1 MVFGCCWVH
10 FCASYC
16 TMSRK
21 KTLVAVRPVKHPTY
35 AFRATFRQGD
45 EYAQRYFRTK
55 AEARAFAAEKEV
67 ELLNVGRKHGEIT
80 EAERQAVILARD
92 MSEAYAAKGVPDFS
106 LETALRFY
114 AAHLDARRVSVP
126 TLEAYDA
133 FHAAK
138 KGEGASVRY
147 LADISSRVQA
157 FAKKH
162 KKELVAEITREDVTA
177 YLNGLKHSAATKINH
192 HRMISVFLTWC
203 KGQGWTPENAA
214 ERWAP
219 PRVKAEEPGLLTV
232 PQVRALLDA
241 AAPEIVP
248 ALAISLFCGL
258 RAAEVERLDWAN
270 VDFDHGAIMLAA
282 KNAKTNRRRV
292 VPMPTNLIAWL
303 TPHRRIAGPVRPSP
317 QIWRNRL
324 RDARTAAK
332 INEWPHNAC
341 RHSCASYAYDLEQDP
356 AKVALRLGHGVDV
369 LETHYKGLVKPRQ
382 GKAFF
387 DILPAK
393 EKNIIPMKR
402 ASV

>member
-1 MVFGCCWVH
+1 M
-10 FCASYC
+10 
-16 TMSRK
+16 TRK
-21 KTLVAVRPVKHPTY
+21 KSLVAVNAVKHPRY
-35 AFRATFRQGD
+35 AFRVTFRQGG
-45 EYAQRYFRTK
+45 ERLQRFFRTK
-55 AEARAFAAEKEV
+55 AEARAFGAEKEI

-80 EAERQAVILARD
+80 EDERRVVILARD
-92 MSEAYAAKGVPDFS
+92 MAEAYAKKGVPDFTI
-106 LETALRFY
+106 EAALKHY

-126 TLEAYDA
+126 ALQAYDA

-138 KGEGASVRY
+138 EKEGASVRY

-162 KKELVAEITREDVTA
+162 KKKLVAEITREDVTA

-203 KGQGWTPENAA
+203 KGQGWTPENVA

-292 VPMPTNLIAWL
+292 VPMPDNLIAWL
-303 TPHRRIAGPVRPSP
+303 TPHRQPAGPVRPSP

-324 RDARTAAK
+324 RDARTDAK
-332 INEWPHNAC
+332 IKTWPHNAC

-356 AKVALRLGHGVDV
+356 AKVAVRLGHGVDV
-369 LETHYKGLVKPRQ
+369 LETHYKGLVKPGQ
-382 GKAFF
+382 GQAFF
-387 DILPAK
+387 AIVPAK
-393 EKNIIPMKR
+393 KSNVIPMQR
-402 ASV
+402 AVG

>member
-1 MVFGCCWVH
+1 MVLYCRWVH
-10 FCASYC
+10 FSASYR

-21 KTLVAVRPVKHPTY
+21 KTLVAIRPVKHPNY

-45 EYAQRYFRTK
+45 EYAQRYFKTK
-55 AEARAFAAEKEV
+55 AEARAFASEKEI
-67 ELLNVGRKHGEIT
+67 ELLNQGRRHGEIT
-80 EAERQAVILARD
+80 EAERQAVILARE
-92 MSEAYAAKGVPDFS
+92 MAEAYAAKGVPDFS
-106 LETALRFY
+106 MDAALKHY
-114 AAHLDARRVSVP
+114 AAHLDARRVSVRS
-126 TLEAYDA
+126 LEAYDA
-133 FHAAK
+133 FYAAK
-138 KGEGASVRY
+138 EREGSSFRY

-157 FAKKH
+157 FAKMH
-162 KKELVAEITREDVTA
+162 KENLVAEITREDVTG
-177 YLNGLKHSAATKINH
+177 YLNRLNLAPLTMANH

-214 ERWAP
+214 RGWKA

-258 RAAEVERLDWAN
+258 RAAEVERLDWAD

-324 RDARTAAK
+324 ADARTAAGIK
-332 INEWPHNAC
+332 VWPHNAC